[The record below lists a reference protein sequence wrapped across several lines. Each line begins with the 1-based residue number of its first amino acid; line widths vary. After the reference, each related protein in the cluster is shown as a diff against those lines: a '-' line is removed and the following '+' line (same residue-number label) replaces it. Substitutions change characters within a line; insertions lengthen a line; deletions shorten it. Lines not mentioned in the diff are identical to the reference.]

1 MKESVPICR
10 LLIVGSLISICVFIA
25 STNRRIP
32 HPQKP
37 AAHSSSST
45 KQLKMNNK
53 QQKKKRKE
61 VYVLYIYYNMDTALK
76 CLARLART
84 LIYHHGGRS

>member
-10 LLIVGSLISICVFIA
+10 VLIEGSLISICVFIA

-53 QQKKKRKE
+53 RKEKKKSSGQ
-61 VYVLYIYYNMDTALK
+61 YTYI
-76 CLARLART
+76 
-84 LIYHHGGRS
+84 